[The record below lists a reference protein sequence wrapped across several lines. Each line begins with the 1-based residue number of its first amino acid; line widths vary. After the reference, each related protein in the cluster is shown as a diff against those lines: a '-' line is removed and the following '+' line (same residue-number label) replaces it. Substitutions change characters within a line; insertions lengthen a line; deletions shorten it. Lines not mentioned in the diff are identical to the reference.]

1 MDPEHFDPSDLREW
15 RRMRAW
21 HLKQLGWKQR
31 QIAVALGV
39 REGTVSRWI
48 ARARRDGPAALLSHL
63 AHGRP
68 AKLRP
73 DQRRLIPDF
82 LSHGAEAYGFRGEV
96 WTCARVAKVIE
107 EEFGVSYHKSHV
119 SRLLK
124 ELGWT
129 PQMPIARA
137 IQRDEQEIERWR
149 AEAWPRLKAQ
159 ACRERRALVF
169 VDESGFYLL
178 PGRVKTYAPEGHT
191 PILHEWQ
198 TRDHLSVMGGVT
210 PTGRI
215 YVLVRQIS
223 LNGLHTIEFLRHL
236 IHHIGSRLL
245 VIWDGSPIHRR
256 AEVKDFLASAEGRGV
271 HVERLPPYAP
281 DLNPVEG
288 AWEHL
293 KHVELRNM
301 VFLDLEELQLE
312 LHLAIGRLRQ
322 RPRLIRSFFEGAGLP
337 IENFPPFCNT
347 Q

>member
-1 MDPEHFDPSDLREW
+1 MDIEHVDLADLREW
-15 RRMRAW
+15 RRMQAW

-31 QIAVALGV
+31 QIAVALGA
-39 REGTVSRWI
+39 REGTVSRWV
-48 ARARRDGPAALLSHL
+48 ARARRDGPTALLSHM

-68 AKLRP
+68 AKLEP
-73 DQRRLIPDF
+73 EQTRLIPDF

-96 WTCARVAKVIE
+96 WTCARVAKVIA

-124 ELGWT
+124 ELAWT

-149 AEAWPRLKAQ
+149 VEVWPCLKAQ
-159 ACRERRALVF
+159 ASRERRAPVF

-178 PGRVKTYAPEGHT
+178 PGRVRTYAPEGQT
-191 PILHEWQ
+191 PVLHEWQ

-210 PTGRI
+210 PAGRI
-215 YVLVRQIS
+215 YVLVRQKS
-223 LNGLHTIEFLRHL
+223 LNGLHTIEFLKHLIRHL
-236 IHHIGSRLL
+236 GSRLL

-256 AEVKDFLASAEGRGV
+256 QEVMEFLEGVDGRGV
-271 HVERLPPYAP
+271 RIERLPPYAP

-288 AWEHL
+288 AWQHL
-293 KHVELRNM
+293 KHVELRNLTC
-301 VFLDLEELQLE
+301 LDSEELHLE
-312 LHLAIGRLRQ
+312 LHLAVGRLRQ
-322 RPRLIRSFFEGAGLP
+322 KPRLIRSCFEGAGLA
-337 IENFPPFCNT
+337 IENFPSYCNA